1 MQVEFLERFHKD
13 LDKIQVAHVKEVVRK
28 TILKVESANSLS
40 ELTNLKKLSGHKHA
54 YRIKIGDYRIG
65 LYIENSIVEFA
76 RVIHRKDIYNV
87 FP

>member
-1 MQVEFLERFHKD
+1 MQVEFLEKFHKD
-13 LDKIQVAHVKEVVRK
+13 LSKINLSHVKESVRK

-65 LYIENSIVEFA
+65 LFIENSIVEFA
-76 RVIHRKDIYNV
+76 RIVNRKDIYNV